1 MSEEKL
7 KSLPV
12 VESDI
17 RMVSFRDRLLELIG
31 ERYREWNTGELIFI
45 HASTGL
51 GKTYAT
57 LNYWYEHL
65 LGCEDEIAILVNR
78 RLLKEQLWED
88 IRKHEIEKFISI
100 YLLTSNWKEME
111 RMLSGEKAFLKD
123 VGLLSVTNVTILG
136 QMHFLI
142 QECRNRLTLLLPYI
156 ETQRSFSYLPQ

>member
-1 MSEEKL
+1 MKL
-7 KSLPV
+7 KW
-12 VESDI
+12 
-17 RMVSFRDRLLELIG
+17 IG
-31 ERYREWNTGELIFI
+31 
-45 HASTGL
+45 
-51 GKTYAT
+51 
-57 LNYWYEHL
+57 
-65 LGCEDEIAILVNR
+65 
-78 RLLKEQLWED
+78 
-88 IRKHEIEKFISI
+88 EKFISI